1 MATAEQFKAL
11 LKSHAD
17 GDEAR
22 FYSIALQVAAKEA
35 RQGHSKLANDIK
47 QLVEKSQKNDGKTS
61 HLTTAK
67 TLQFVHQPKSELQG
81 LLELTPSDVHV
92 ESWCYLLMSKSD
104 WRKSLLS
111 NDSRIS

>member
-11 LKSHAD
+11 LKSHAE

-47 QLVEKSQKNDGKTS
+47 QIVEKSQKK
-61 HLTTAK
+61 
-67 TLQFVHQPKSELQG
+67 
-81 LLELTPSDVHV
+81 
-92 ESWCYLLMSKSD
+92 
-104 WRKSLLS
+104 R
-111 NDSRIS
+111 

>member
-11 LKSHAD
+11 LKSHAE

-47 QLVEKSQKNDGKTS
+47 LIVEKSQKNESFDDSKNS
-61 HLTTAK
+61 SICSSAK
-67 TLQFVHQPKSELQG
+67 K
-81 LLELTPSDVHV
+81 
-92 ESWCYLLMSKSD
+92 
-104 WRKSLLS
+104 
-111 NDSRIS
+111 